1 MKIQWEYFIPI
12 FITVAGGLVL
22 WIIKIAIKAIG
33 DSITRR
39 VMERLDQHEGRLNS
53 LERSNARIEEA
64 VDYIY
69 KTLIE
74 RNS

>member
-1 MKIQWEYFIPI
+1 MKVSWEYFIPI
-12 FITVAGGLVL
+12 LITVAGGLIL
-22 WIIKIAIKAIG
+22 WIIKLAVKAIG
-33 DSITRR
+33 DSIVRR
-39 VMERLDQHEGRLNS
+39 VMERLDQHEGRLNNV
-53 LERSNARIEEA
+53 EKSNARIEEA